1 MYDALHPI
9 TVRRMD
15 RTKLDLAK
23 MAAREELRG
32 IQGVEGVGIGD
43 GRLRVYV
50 LTPDVAAQ
58 VPPEL
63 LGVPVECI
71 VSGAIT
77 PLGR

>member
-1 MYDALHPI
+1 
-9 TVRRMD
+9 MD
-15 RTKLDLAK
+15 RIRLDLAK
-23 MAAREELRG
+23 AAAKEELRG

-43 GRLRVYV
+43 GGLRVYV
-50 LTPDVAAQ
+50 LTPDVAAR

-71 VSGAIT
+71 VSGAIV